1 VSIPFVDLKTQKA
14 RLEDSVRRRM
24 DRVLEH
30 GQFIMGPEVHELERA
45 LAEFTGARRVV
56 TCSSGT
62 DALLLPLM
70 AHGVGPGDAIF
81 TSPFTFIATAE
92 VIALLGATPVFVD
105 IDPRTF
111 NLDPNRLAAAVDRVA
126 AEGKLQPRGIVPVDL
141 FGLPADY
148 EPIRALA
155 QKHHLFLLGD
165 AAQAMGGTYKGKQV
179 GTLADV
185 TATSFYPAKPL
196 GCYGDGG
203 AVFTDDEELADWM
216 ESIRVHGKGAGKYDS
231 VRVGING
238 RLDTLQAAVL
248 LAKLEIFA
256 DEVAARQRA
265 ADEYG
270 RRLAQAVEVPRVPAD
285 RTSGWAQYSILT
297 DRRAALQAALSEH
310 EIPSVV
316 YYPRPL
322 HLQEAFADLGY
333 REGDMP
339 VAEATSQQILSLPM
353 HPYLATEQ
361 LETIATCVQEALGS
375 TAV

>member
-1 VSIPFVDLKTQKA
+1 
-14 RLEDSVRRRM
+14 M
-24 DRVLEH
+24 DGVLEH
-30 GQFIMGPEVHELERA
+30 GQFIMGPEVGELESA
-45 LAEFTGARRVV
+45 LADFTGARRVV
-56 TCSSGT
+56 ACSSGT

-70 AHGVGPGDAIF
+70 AYGVGPGDAIF

-111 NLDPNRLAAAVDRVA
+111 NLDPKQLAAAVDRVT
-126 AEGKLQPRGIVPVDL
+126 AEGRLKPRGIVPVDL

-155 QKHHLFLLGD
+155 RQHRLFVLGD
-165 AAQAMGGTYKGKQV
+165 AAQAMGSRYHGRPV
-179 GTLADV
+179 GTLADA

-203 AVFTDDEELADWM
+203 AVFTDDDELADAM
-216 ESIRVHGKGAGKYDS
+216 ESIRVHGKGAGKYDN
-231 VRVGING
+231 VRAGING

-270 RRLAQAVEVPRVPAD
+270 KRLAQAVEVPRVPAD
-285 RTSGWAQYSILT
+285 RTSSWAQYSILT
-297 DRRAALQAALSEH
+297 DKRAALQTALSEH
-310 EIPSVV
+310 RIPSVV

-322 HLQEAFADLGY
+322 HLQEAFAGLGY
-333 REGDMP
+333 REGEMP
-339 VAEATSQQILSLPM
+339 VSEATSRRILSLPI

-361 LETIATCVQEALGS
+361 IETIATCVLEVLGS
-375 TAV
+375 AAA